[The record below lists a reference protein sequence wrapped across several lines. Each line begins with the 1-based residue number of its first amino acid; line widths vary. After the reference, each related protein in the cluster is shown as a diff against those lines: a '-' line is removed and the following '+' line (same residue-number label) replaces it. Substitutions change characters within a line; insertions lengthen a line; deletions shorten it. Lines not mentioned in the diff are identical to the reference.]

1 MRINIYF
8 HSLRVLISFIFI
20 INVKNLIIRDI
31 NLFKKQLFTIIIY
44 IVLKFALRFLS
55 LSQHHIIYKTIRQK
69 LYRHLKCLYTKI
81 FRS

>member
-1 MRINIYF
+1 M
-8 HSLRVLISFIFI
+8 
-20 INVKNLIIRDI
+20 IRNI

-44 IVLKFALRFLS
+44 IVLKFTLRFLS

-69 LYRHLKCLYTKI
+69 LYRYLKCLHTKI